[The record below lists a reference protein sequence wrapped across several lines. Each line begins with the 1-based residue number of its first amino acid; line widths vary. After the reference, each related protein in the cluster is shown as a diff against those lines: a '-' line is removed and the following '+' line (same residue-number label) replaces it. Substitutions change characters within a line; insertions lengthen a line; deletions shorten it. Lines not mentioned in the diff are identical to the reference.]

1 MSLDKLRYAFTE
13 HRERIFISSYENF
26 KLLVHPSI
34 DNDDLLNRLEDD
46 IKLLPD
52 IQSTIDKTEI
62 KFYRYDYNEQVYS
75 KDELLAFIF
84 ASINQDWDIIKGI
97 DITTGKIHFWLKNN
111 DIVYDPS
118 LAVITKDDIFAKRY
132 KKLKEIKNED
142 VENYLRENNNLYK
155 FYQKGL
161 FKKFNTKKNT
171 SFSIRFVSE
180 IIKKFNENIN
190 KQYELDDEK
199 IKELKEFFSHDNFI
213 DFRQA
218 LTQKRISYLQSN
230 RIAVHPSID
239 ESILEVIEKAAKNI
253 YELMKE
259 EYNVRVDYHN
269 GTIGNCY
276 ALSIMFN
283 LYNGDFKLIQ
293 GGIPYERKSFGMT
306 SKHFYQHSWLEK
318 DDIVYDP
325 ALRIITP
332 KDLYYTFV
340 QKQDEYSKEDT
351 ENILR
356 RIGFNLTHFRDFLS
370 GVQIGNDETIRYRCL
385 VNKVDSPEF
394 REEGE
399 KLLTLVRKI
408 KQ

>member
-1 MSLDKLRYAFTE
+1 MSLDKLRYSFTE

-26 KLLVHPSI
+26 KLLVHPSV
-34 DNDDLLNRLEDD
+34 DNDDLLNKLEDD

-52 IQSTIDKTEI
+52 IQPTIDKTEI
-62 KFYRYDYNEQVYS
+62 KFYRYNYNEQVYS

-97 DITTGKIHFWLKNN
+97 DITTRKIHFWLKNN

-118 LAVITKDDIFAKRY
+118 LAVITKEDIFAKKY

-142 VENYLRENNNLYK
+142 VQNYLRENNNLYK

-161 FKKFNTKKNT
+161 FKKLNAKRNT
-171 SFSIRFVSE
+171 SFSIHFVSE

-190 KQYELDDEK
+190 KQYELDEEK
-199 IKELKEFFSHDNFI
+199 IKELKEFFSHDDFI

-239 ESILEVIEKAAKNI
+239 ESILEVIEKASKNI
-253 YELMKE
+253 YELMKK
-259 EYNVRVDYHN
+259 EYNVHVDYHN

-293 GGIPYERKSFGMT
+293 GGIPYKRTSFGMT

-318 DDIVYDP
+318 DNIVYDP

-340 QKQDEYSKEDT
+340 EKQDEYSQEDT

-399 KLLTLVRKI
+399 KLLTLVRKF

>member
-46 IKLLPD
+46 IKLFPD

-118 LAVITKDDIFAKRY
+118 LAVITKEDIFSKKY

-142 VENYLRENNNLYK
+142 LQNYLRENNNLYK

-161 FKKFNTKKNT
+161 FKKLNTKRNI

-239 ESILEVIEKAAKNI
+239 ESILEVIEKASKNI
-253 YELMKE
+253 YELMKK
-259 EYNVRVDYHN
+259 EYNVHVDYHN

-293 GGIPYERKSFGMT
+293 GGIPYERTSFGMT

-394 REEGE
+394 KEEGE
-399 KLLTLVRKI
+399 KLISHVKSLKR
-408 KQ
+408 

>member
-13 HRERIFISSYENF
+13 HKERIFISSYENF
-26 KLLVHPSI
+26 KLLVHPSV

-52 IQSTIDKTEI
+52 IQPTIDKTEI

-111 DIVYDPS
+111 DIAYDPS
-118 LAVITKDDIFAKRY
+118 LAVITKEDIFAKKY
-132 KKLKEIKNED
+132 KKLKEIKNDD
-142 VENYLRENNNLYK
+142 VENYMRENNNLYK

-161 FKKFNTKKNT
+161 FKKFNTKKHT
-171 SFSIRFVSE
+171 SFSIRFVNE

-190 KQYELDDEK
+190 KQYELDEEK

-218 LTQKRISYLQSN
+218 LTKKRISYLQSN
-230 RIAVHPSID
+230 RIAVHPSVD
-239 ESILEVIEKAAKNI
+239 ESILEVIENASKNI
-253 YELMKE
+253 YELMKK
-259 EYNVRVDYHN
+259 EYNVHVDYHN

-293 GGIPYERKSFGMT
+293 GGIPYERTSFGMT

-394 REEGE
+394 KEEGE
-399 KLLTLVRKI
+399 KLISHVRALKR
-408 KQ
+408 